1 MRITHRMLINDAV
14 ENMGASMSKLAELN
28 SRFSS
33 GKKINKPSDDPSI
46 AVDSLSARSGI
57 RNAENYLNLASSAG
71 NWLDANDVALGQAVE
86 ELTRALVLAE
96 TGVSDTVGVDER
108 NTIAAEMDSILQ
120 GMIEIGNT
128 QHEGDYL
135 FSGFLTTT
143 KPFDLVSGS
152 PDTVSFSGDTGVVQ
166 RAVSP
171 GQLVTIN
178 VPGNST
184 FSDSFD
190 ALIRARDGLAA
201 NDHTEISAAIADI
214 LDAIENVKS
223 VRTDNGSRRRNVN
236 STIDRLEETRV
247 DLKTLLSQKEDVN
260 MAEVISDMQYQQI
273 VYQSVLESGRA
284 ALNLPNMFSFL
295 R

>member
-1 MRITHRMLINDAV
+1 MRITHKMLINEAV
-14 ENMGASMSKLAELN
+14 DNMGASMSRLAELN

-57 RNAENYLNLASSAG
+57 RNAENYLNLASSTG
-71 NWLDANDVALGQAVE
+71 NWLDANDVALGQAIE

-108 NTIAAEMDSILQ
+108 NTLAAEMDSILQ

-143 KPFDLVSGS
+143 KPFTLVSGS
-152 PDTVSFSGDTGVVQ
+152 PDTVSFAGDTGAIQ

-184 FSDSFD
+184 FSASFD

-201 NDHTEISAAIADI
+201 NAHTEISAAIADI
-214 LDAIENVKS
+214 FDAIEGVKS
-223 VRTDNGSRRRNVN
+223 ARTDNGSRRRHVN